1 MKHLKNAKRVGAW
14 DAYFTSSIKQ
24 STREKR
30 GNGIRGNVAGKHKV
44 SGNGKD
50 FLRNTDNKLELFV
63 FFSSTIATLDCPD
76 GKEVFATSGKFVV
89 VRGTHYRI
97 LLCDHQEAD

>member
-1 MKHLKNAKRVGAW
+1 MKHLKNVKRVGAW
-14 DAYFTSSIKQ
+14 DAYFSSSIKQ
-24 STREKR
+24 STRGK
-30 GNGIRGNVAGKHKV
+30 GIRGNVAGKHKV

-76 GKEVFATSGKFVV
+76 GKEVFATSGKILV

-97 LLCDHQEAD
+97 LLCDHEEADN